1 MQKFT
6 LLSIILIL
14 CLTPQIQAERIRFG
28 AYCDYFAPQDEMI
41 KQLYGDGDALYGLRL
56 NVLVFKGLQ
65 GSISYGQFK
74 KFGTTS
80 ALNDI
85 TRLTLHPLTVG
96 IRYTP
101 PLGKVNPY
109 FELAYL
115 NLSYKE
121 ECDIG
126 DHTGSES
133 GWMMV
138 GGLEF
143 LLSKRFGLSLD
154 LKYQQVEGS
163 GDDEATQI
171 SFKGYSGGLSF
182 FIRI

>member
-6 LLSIILIL
+6 LLFIILIL
-14 CLTPQIQAERIRFG
+14 ILTPQIKAERIRIG
-28 AYCDYFAPQDEMI
+28 AFCDYFAPQDEMI
-41 KQLYGDGDALYGLRL
+41 KQLYGDGDALYGIRL
-56 NVLVFKGLQ
+56 NVLAFKGLQ

-80 ALNDI
+80 ELNDI
-85 TRLTLHPLTVG
+85 TRLTLNPLTVG
-96 IRYTP
+96 VRYTP

-109 FELAYL
+109 FEVAYM
-115 NLSYKE
+115 NLFYKE

-126 DHTGSES
+126 DHTGNNS
-133 GWMMV
+133 GWMIM
-138 GGLEF
+138 GGFEF

-154 LKYQQVEGS
+154 LKYQQVDGMSDQE
-163 GDDEATQI
+163 EIQI

-182 FIRI
+182 FVRL